1 MKKLV
6 AWDTSA
12 LIALYRRKH
21 LEKLNKYFN
30 ESNNYICVI
39 TEGVLFEFYD
49 LLSVSSNNNHEFSE
63 HLKLKEEKYESFF
76 EKYPVYL
83 INPIHDLAKNE
94 IKIKGKQ
101 KENAFIG
108 RICKSE
114 FTLSSPFFSQEI
126 QQIAKNKNN
135 NKKEFYENSTGAR
148 RIDQDTTNKLKD
160 IVQSIYQKFLNIE
173 YTINIPVPTS
183 NHSEL
188 DLRYKKFFDDKKLLP
203 KKAYTTARTILK
215 ESGNNLE
222 IIIISN
228 TEAKLLSK
236 NEIHTVTR
244 NYKNLINDLPCMA
257 GLLIWNAVNSEK
269 IKYKNSEKSLSEI
282 LNQNFALDIEILLN
296 SLCIADEFITLDQ
309 GQEGY
314 AKIIFPDCLAPVL
327 NKKVLLIK

>member
-1 MKKLV
+1 MGELK
-6 AWDTSA
+6 
-12 LIALYRRKH
+12 
-21 LEKLNKYFN
+21 KYFN
-30 ESNNYICVI
+30 ESNNYICGI
-39 TEGVLFEFYD
+39 TEGVLFEFYSI
-49 LLSVSSNNNHEFSE
+49 LVVSSNNNQEFSE

-76 EKYPVYL
+76 EKYPFYL

-114 FTLSSPFFSQEI
+114 FTLSSLCSREI

-160 IVQSIYQKFLNIE
+160 IAQSIYKEFLNIE

-188 DLRYKKFFDDKKLLP
+188 DPRYKKFFDDKKLLP
-203 KKAYTTARTILK
+203 KKAYATARTILK

-228 TEAKLLSK
+228 TEVKLLSK
-236 NEIHTVTR
+236 NEPHPVLR
-244 NYKNLINDLPCMA
+244 DYKNLINDLPCIA

-269 IKYKNSEKSLSEI
+269 IRYTNSEKSLSEI
-282 LNQNFALDIEILLN
+282 LNQNFALDIEVLLN
-296 SLCIADEFITLDQ
+296 SLCIADEFITSDQ
-309 GQEGY
+309 GQECY
-314 AKIIFPDCLAPVL
+314 AKIIFPDCLSPLL
-327 NKKVLLIK
+327 NKKIVLIK